1 MQVLERPSAVFEV
14 DSEGLDWATH
24 GSSIACIKREMDY
37 VDCNKAAL
45 KNWERDQKKHQM
57 SLQTIKVLPG
67 LVDNRPPAT
76 FNAAYFKAEAKRF
89 YVAERDRAIRSENQ
103 KLMTKLIEISGGKGR
118 FSATPRTGHSL
129 NSPRRRLEAN
139 RLQSENLAL
148 ATRLSSRGSCFSTT
162 QWHSAYQQSR
172 KYRDLISKVHLTPG
186 VRRVRQ
192 HSSES
197 WRGHLSPTGL

>member
-1 MQVLERPSAVFEV
+1 
-14 DSEGLDWATH
+14 
-24 GSSIACIKREMDY
+24 MDY

-118 FSATPRTGHSL
+118 FSARIDP
-129 NSPRRRLEAN
+129 NSSYWPQPQL
-139 RLQSENLAL
+139 SPS
-148 ATRLSSRGSCFSTT
+148 SSRSQSSAERKPSPSYSTELPRELLLHHSVALCVPAEQEIQGLDIQSAPHPGSPQGQT
-162 QWHSAYQQSR
+162 A
-172 KYRDLISKVHLTPG
+172 
-186 VRRVRQ
+186 
-192 HSSES
+192 
-197 WRGHLSPTGL
+197 

>member
-1 MQVLERPSAVFEV
+1 MNPGKGGFGPRNRQQVTWV
-14 DSEGLDWATH
+14 DVPCKGY
-24 GSSIACIKREMDY
+24 GCIKLAMDY

-45 KNWERDQKKHQM
+45 KNWERSQM
-57 SLQTIKVLPG
+57 NHKRSLQVIKLQPA

-76 FNAAYFKAEAKRF
+76 FNAVYYKAEAKRF
-89 YVAERDRAIRSENQ
+89 YQAEREKAIRTENQ

-148 ATRLSSRGSCFSTT
+148 ATRLSTRGSHFSTT

-172 KYRDLISKVHLTPG
+172 KYKDLISKVHLTPG